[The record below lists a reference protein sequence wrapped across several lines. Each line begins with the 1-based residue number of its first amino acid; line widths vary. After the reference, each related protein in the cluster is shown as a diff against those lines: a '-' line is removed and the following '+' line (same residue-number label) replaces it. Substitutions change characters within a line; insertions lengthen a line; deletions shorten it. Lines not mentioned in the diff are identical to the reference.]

1 MTYLYY
7 TYFLS
12 LVVFFLIYFKILL
25 STNLEKIFKQGKT
38 TEIRFTYYLL
48 SFVLSAITSFGIVSL
63 VYSILKILKIY

>member
-63 VYSILKILKIY
+63 VYSILKILNIY

>member
-48 SFVLSAITSFGIVSL
+48 SFILSAITSFGIVSL
-63 VYSILKILKIY
+63 VYSILKILNIY